1 MGTGNWNMRGGV
13 TVCLEEDNDDPFWY
27 EDVLANLQGCL
38 SVAWEPVKDRWV
50 DNTSK
55 VQFQSKLHRI
65 VSHGDSYGHLFL
77 CFVPRDDLERPELAA
92 PHTEKW
98 AQTVFD
104 KLQEIYHEMTVATSA
119 WTSTKR
125 LTKEERISHAVQ

>member
-1 MGTGNWNMRGGV
+1 MGTGNWSLRGGV
-13 TVCLEEDNDDPFWY
+13 TVCLEEDTDEPFWY
-27 EDVLANLQGCL
+27 EDLLDSLGSCL
-38 SVAWEPVKDRWV
+38 SVAWEPVKDKWV
-50 DNTSK
+50 DNNSK

-77 CFVPRDDLERPELAA
+77 CFIARDDLERPELAT

-104 KLQEIYHEMTVATSA
+104 KLQKHYPDMTVATSA
-119 WTSTKR
+119 WTSAPRQTQ
-125 LTKEERISHAVQ
+125 EERISNAVQ